1 MATSLEKIRNIGITA
16 HIDAGKTTTTERILH
31 YTGVSHKIGE
41 VHDGNTTTDYMDQE
55 RERGITITSA
65 AVTCEWK
72 DHRINIIDTPGH
84 IDFNIEVN
92 RSLRV
97 LDGAVFIIEG
107 VAGVQ
112 PQSETNWRL
121 ADRYNVPR
129 IIFINKLDRTGADFY
144 RAFATLKD
152 KLDIVA
158 LPLQL
163 PIGIEDKFVGVVD
176 LIEMKAIV
184 WEGGDLGAKFH
195 DEPIPA
201 DLEEQAKEYR
211 QLLLDTA
218 VGVDDKAMEEYF
230 ENGDVSIETLK
241 RCIKI
246 GTISGA
252 FRPVLCGTAFKNK
265 GVQPLLDAVLDYL
278 PSPIDVPGISVA
290 AEEGEEDGE
299 FSDRRRIKADPN
311 APFAGLAF
319 KIINDKYGALTF
331 VRVYAG
337 TLKSGDTVM
346 NTTKDSRER
355 IGRMFQM
362 HADKR
367 AEIKEVSAGDIA
379 AFVGL
384 KDTGTGD
391 TLASSEDPVVL
402 ERMAFPVPV
411 IDISVEPKTKEAVEK
426 MTLGLQKLAGED
438 PSLRLKTDQESG
450 QTILSGMGELHL
462 EIIIDRLR
470 REYGVDCNIGAP
482 QVAYRE
488 TITKPHTEIYTH
500 KKQSGGSGQYAE
512 VKVIFE
518 PAERNAGIS
527 FENKVVGGSVPKE
540 YIPAVEKGIRV
551 QADTGVLAGFPTVD
565 FKYSLVDGK
574 YHDVDSS
581 ALAFEIAAKA
591 CFREGMKKAGPI
603 ILEPIMDVE
612 VTTPQ
617 DHVGDCVGDLNRRR
631 GMIQSQDSSG
641 STILVRAH
649 VPLKE
654 MFGYISDLRSMTK
667 GRASFTMQFHHYD
680 PVPRNVADEIMK
692 KSAYRRRRRGAL
704 PPRPP
709 PRASPW
715 TPLPR
720 KKGEAI
726 LCIALFFLERSVFD
740 HSQAYR
746 TSKVGVCRCVMCS

>member
-1 MATSLEKIRNIGITA
+1 VSDTPHAPSPLARIRNIGITA
-16 HIDAGKTTTTERILH
+16 HIDAGKTTTTERILY
-31 YTGVSHKIGE
+31 YTGVSHRIGE
-41 VHDGNTTTDYMDQE
+41 VHDGNTTTDYMAQE

-144 RAFATLKD
+144 RAFDTLKE

-163 PIGIEDKFVGVVD
+163 PIGVEDGFLGVVD
-176 LIEMKAIV
+176 LVEMKAII
-184 WEGGDLGAKFH
+184 WEGGELGAKYH
-195 DEPIPA
+195 DEEIPA
-201 DLEEQAKEYR
+201 DLLAKAKEAR

-218 VGVDDKAMEEYF
+218 LSVDDAGMEEYF
-230 ENGDVSIETLK
+230 ENGDVAVETLK
-241 RCIKI
+241 RAIKT

-265 GVQPLLDAVLDYL
+265 GVQPLLDAVIDYL
-278 PSPIDVPGISVA
+278 PSPIDVPGISIA

-299 FSDRRRIKADPN
+299 HSNRRRIPANPD

-319 KIINDKYGALTF
+319 KIINDKYGTLTF

-337 TLKSGDTVM
+337 TLRTGDTVM
-346 NTTKDSRER
+346 NTTKDHKER
-355 IGRMFQM
+355 ISRMFQM

-367 AEIKEVSAGDIA
+367 AEIKEVHAGDIA

-391 TLASSEDPVVL
+391 TLASNDDPVIL

-411 IDISVEPKTKEAVEK
+411 IDISVEPKTKDSVEK
-426 MTLGLQKLAGED
+426 MSIGLQKLAGED

-488 TITKPHTEIYTH
+488 TISKPWTETYTH

-512 VKVIFE
+512 VKVLFE
-518 PAERNAGIS
+518 PAERNAGIT
-527 FENKVVGGSVPKE
+527 FANKTVGGSVPKE
-540 YIPAVEKGIRV
+540 YVPAVEKGIRV
-551 QADTGVLAGFPTVD
+551 QADTGVLAGFQTVD
-565 FKYSLVDGK
+565 FNYTLLDGK

-591 CFREGMKKAGPI
+591 CFREGMKKASPI

-612 VTTPQ
+612 VTTPS
-617 DHVGDCVGDLNRRR
+617 DHVGDVVGDLNRRR
-631 GMIQSQDSSG
+631 GQIQNQDSAG
-641 STILVRAH
+641 STVIVKAH

-680 PVPRNVADEIMK
+680 PVPRNVADELVK
-692 KSAYRRRRRGAL
+692 KAG
-704 PPRPP
+704 
-709 PRASPW
+709 
-715 TPLPR
+715 
-720 KKGEAI
+720 
-726 LCIALFFLERSVFD
+726 
-740 HSQAYR
+740 
-746 TSKVGVCRCVMCS
+746 

>member
-1 MATSLEKIRNIGITA
+1 ME
-16 HIDAGKTTTTERILH
+16 
-31 YTGVSHKIGE
+31 
-41 VHDGNTTTDYMDQE
+41 QE

-72 DHRINIIDTPGH
+72 HHRINIIDTPGH

-97 LDGAVFIIEG
+97 LDGAIFIIEG

-144 RAFATLKD
+144 RANATLKE

-163 PIGIEDKFVGVVD
+163 PIGIEDSFLGVVD
-176 LIEMKAIV
+176 LVEMKAII
-184 WEGGDLGAKFH
+184 WEGGELGAKYH

-201 DLEEQAKEYR
+201 DMLEQAKEYR
-211 QLLLDTA
+211 QTLLDTA
-218 VGVDDKAMEEYF
+218 LSVDDAAMEEYF
-230 ENGDVSIETLK
+230 DKGDVEVATLK
-241 RCIKI
+241 RCIKA

-265 GVQPLLDAVLDYL
+265 GVQPLLDAVIEYL
-278 PSPIDVPGISVA
+278 PSPIDVPGISIA
-290 AEEGEEDGE
+290 AGEGEEDGE
-299 FSDRRRIKADPN
+299 HSDRRRIKADPN

-319 KIINDKYGALTF
+319 KIINDKYGTLTF

-337 TLKSGDTVM
+337 TLKSGDSVM
-346 NTTKDSRER
+346 NTTKDHRER

-384 KDTGTGD
+384 KDTVTGD
-391 TLASSEDPVVL
+391 TLASADDPVVL

-411 IDISVEPKTKEAVEK
+411 IDISVEPRTKEAVEK
-426 MTLGLQKLAGED
+426 MSLGLQKLAGED
-438 PSLRLKTDQESG
+438 PSLRLRTDQESG

-470 REYGVDCNIGAP
+470 REYGVEANIGAP

-488 TITKPHTEIYTH
+488 TITRPHTEIYTH
-500 KKQSGGSGQYAE
+500 KKQTGGSGQYAE
-512 VKVIFE
+512 VKITFE
-518 PAERNAGIS
+518 PVERNGGVV
-527 FENKVVGGSVPKE
+527 FENDVVGGSVPRE

-565 FKYSLVDGK
+565 FKYTLVDGK

-591 CFREGMKKAGPI
+591 CFRDGMKKAGPI

-617 DHVGDCVGDLNRRR
+617 DHVGDVVGDLNRRR
-631 GMIQSQDSSG
+631 GQIQNQDSSG
-641 STILVRAH
+641 STIIVRAH

-680 PVPRNVADEIMK
+680 PVPRNIADEIMA
-692 KSAYRRRRRGAL
+692 KSA
-704 PPRPP
+704 
-709 PRASPW
+709 
-715 TPLPR
+715 
-720 KKGEAI
+720 
-726 LCIALFFLERSVFD
+726 
-740 HSQAYR
+740 
-746 TSKVGVCRCVMCS
+746 

>member
-1 MATSLEKIRNIGITA
+1 VTSTAPLGLIRNIGITA
-16 HIDAGKTTTTERILH
+16 HIDAGKTTTTERILY

-72 DHRINIIDTPGH
+72 GHRINIIDTPGH

-144 RAFATLKD
+144 RAFDTLKE

-163 PIGIEDKFVGVVD
+163 PIGIEENFVGVVD
-176 LIEMKAIV
+176 LVEMKAII
-184 WEGGDLGAKFH
+184 WEGGELGAAFH
-195 DEPIPA
+195 DAPIPDDLA
-201 DLEEQAKEYR
+201 DKAAEYR
-211 QLLLDTA
+211 EALLDTA
-218 VGVDDKAMEEYF
+218 LSVDTVAMEEYF
-230 ENGDVSIETLK
+230 EKGDVSVETLK
-241 RCIKI
+241 RCIKA
-246 GTISGA
+246 GAISGA

-278 PSPIDVPGISVA
+278 PSPIDVPGIKVA
-290 AEEGEEDGE
+290 AEEGEEDTPE
-299 FSDRRRIKADPN
+299 ALAKRRIIPANPD

-319 KIINDKYGALTF
+319 KIINDKYGTLTF
-331 VRVYAG
+331 VRVYSG
-337 TLKSGDTVM
+337 MLKSGDTVM
-346 NTTKDSRER
+346 NTTKGHRER

-391 TLASSEDPVVL
+391 TLAGAEDQVVL

-411 IDISVEPKTKEAVEK
+411 IDISVEPKTKEGVEK

-438 PSLRLKTDQESG
+438 PSLRLKTDQETG

-470 REYGVDCNIGAP
+470 REYGVDANIGAP

-488 TITKPHTEIYTH
+488 TISRAHTETYTH

-512 VKVIFE
+512 VKITFE
-518 PAERNAGIS
+518 PQERNQGVL
-527 FENKVVGGSVPKE
+527 FENKVVGGAIPKE
-540 YIPAVEKGIRV
+540 YIPAVEKGIRM
-551 QADTGVLAGFPTVD
+551 QADTGVLAGFQTVD
-565 FKYSLVDGK
+565 FKYILIDGK

-612 VTTPQ
+612 VTTPN
-617 DHVGDCVGDLNRRR
+617 DHVGDVVGDLNRRR
-631 GMIQSQDSSG
+631 GMIQNQESSG
-641 STILVRAH
+641 STVIVRAH

-654 MFGYISDLRSMTK
+654 MFGYISHLRSMTK

-680 PVPRNVADEIMK
+680 PVPRNVADEIMA
-692 KSAYRRRRRGAL
+692 KSA
-704 PPRPP
+704 
-709 PRASPW
+709 
-715 TPLPR
+715 
-720 KKGEAI
+720 
-726 LCIALFFLERSVFD
+726 
-740 HSQAYR
+740 
-746 TSKVGVCRCVMCS
+746 

>member
-1 MATSLEKIRNIGITA
+1 
-16 HIDAGKTTTTERILH
+16 
-31 YTGVSHKIGE
+31 
-41 VHDGNTTTDYMDQE
+41 
-55 RERGITITSA
+55 
-65 AVTCEWK
+65 
-72 DHRINIIDTPGH
+72 
-84 IDFNIEVN
+84 VN

-129 IIFINKLDRTGADFY
+129 LIFINKLDRTGADFY
-144 RAFATLKD
+144 RAFDTLKE

-163 PIGIEDKFVGVVD
+163 PIGVEDQFSGVVD
-176 LIEMKAIV
+176 LVEMKAII
-184 WEGGDLGAKFH
+184 WEGGELGAKYH
-195 DEPIPA
+195 DAPIPD
-201 DLEEQAKEYR
+201 DLLEKAREYR

-218 VGVDDKAMEEYF
+218 LSVDDAAMEEYF
-230 ENGDVSIETLK
+230 EAGDVAVATLK
-241 RCIKI
+241 RCIKA
-246 GTISGA
+246 GTINGA

-278 PSPIDVPGISVA
+278 PSPVDVPGIKIA
-290 AEEGEEDGE
+290 AEEGEDEHAE
-299 FSDRRRIKADPN
+299 RRRIKADPN

-319 KIINDKYGALTF
+319 KIINDKYGTLTF
-331 VRVYAG
+331 VRVYSG
-337 TLKSGDTVM
+337 TLRSGDSVL
-346 NTTKDSRER
+346 NTTRGHKER

-384 KDTGTGD
+384 KDTMTGD
-391 TLASSEDPVVL
+391 TLAAASDPVVL

-411 IDISVEPKTKEAVEK
+411 IDISVEPRTKESVEK
-426 MTLGLQKLAGED
+426 MTIGLQKLAGED
-438 PSLRLKTDQESG
+438 PSLKLRTDQESG

-462 EIIIDRLR
+462 EIIIDRLK
-470 REYGVDCNIGAP
+470 REYGVEANIGAP

-488 TITKPHTEIYTH
+488 TISRAVTETYTH
-500 KKQSGGSGQYAE
+500 KKQTGGSGQYAE
-512 VKVIFE
+512 VKIIFE
-518 PAERNAGIS
+518 PLERNGGVV
-527 FENKVVGGSVPKE
+527 FENKVVGGAVPKE

-565 FKYSLVDGK
+565 FKYTLIDGK

-617 DHVGDCVGDLNRRR
+617 DHVGDVVGDLNRRR
-631 GMIQSQDSSG
+631 GMIQNQESSG
-641 STILVRAH
+641 STVIVRAH

-680 PVPRNVADEIMK
+680 PVPRNIADEIMT
-692 KSAYRRRRRGAL
+692 KSA
-704 PPRPP
+704 
-709 PRASPW
+709 
-715 TPLPR
+715 
-720 KKGEAI
+720 
-726 LCIALFFLERSVFD
+726 
-740 HSQAYR
+740 
-746 TSKVGVCRCVMCS
+746 

>member
-1 MATSLEKIRNIGITA
+1 MSDAAANPLALIRNIGITA
-16 HIDAGKTTTTERILH
+16 HIDAGKTTTTERILY
-31 YTGVSHKIGE
+31 YTGVSHRIGE
-41 VHDGNTTTDYMDQE
+41 VHDGNTTTDYMAQE

-97 LDGAVFIIEG
+97 LDGAIFIIEG

-144 RAFATLKD
+144 RAFDTLKE

-163 PIGIEDKFVGVVD
+163 PIGIEENFLGVVD
-176 LIEMKAIV
+176 LVEMKAII
-184 WEGGDLGAKFH
+184 WEGGELGAKFH
-195 DEPIPA
+195 DEEIPA
-201 DLEEQAKEYR
+201 DLMEKAKEAR

-218 VGVDDKAMEEYF
+218 LSVDDAAMEEYF
-230 ENGDVSIETLK
+230 EKGDVDVATLK
-241 RCIKI
+241 RCIKA
-246 GTISGA
+246 GAISGA

-278 PSPIDVPGISVA
+278 PSPIDVPGIKVA
-290 AEEGEEDGE
+290 AEEGQEESVGD
-299 FSDRRRIKADPN
+299 DRRVIPANPD

-319 KIINDKYGALTF
+319 KIINDKYGTLTF

-337 TLKSGDTVM
+337 TLRSGDTVQ
-346 NTTKDSRER
+346 NTTKDHKER
-355 IGRMFQM
+355 VGRMFQM

-367 AEIKEVSAGDIA
+367 AEIKEVHAGDIA

-391 TLASSEDPVVL
+391 TLAAAEDPVVL
-402 ERMAFPVPV
+402 ERMSFPIPV
-411 IDISVEPKTKEAVEK
+411 IDISVEPKTKEGVEK

-438 PSLRLKTDQESG
+438 PSLRLRTDQESG

-462 EIIIDRLR
+462 EIIIDRLQ
-470 REYGVDCNIGAP
+470 REYGVDANIGAP

-488 TITKPHTEIYTH
+488 TISRPHTEIYTH
-500 KKQSGGSGQYAE
+500 KKQTGGSGQYAE
-512 VKVIFE
+512 VKILFE
-518 PAERNAGIS
+518 PMERNAGVV
-527 FENKVVGGSVPKE
+527 FENKVVGGAIPKE
-540 YIPAVEKGIRV
+540 YIPAVEKGIKN
-551 QADTGVLAGFPTVD
+551 QCETGVLAGFPTVD

-591 CFREGMKKAGPI
+591 CFRDGMKKAAPI

-617 DHVGDCVGDLNRRR
+617 DHVGDVVGDLNRRR
-631 GMIQSQDSSG
+631 GTIQSQDSAG
-641 STILVRAH
+641 STVMVRAH

-654 MFGYISDLRSMTK
+654 MFGYISQLRGMTK

-680 PVPRNVADEIMK
+680 PVPRNIADEIMA
-692 KSAYRRRRRGAL
+692 KSA
-704 PPRPP
+704 
-709 PRASPW
+709 
-715 TPLPR
+715 
-720 KKGEAI
+720 
-726 LCIALFFLERSVFD
+726 
-740 HSQAYR
+740 
-746 TSKVGVCRCVMCS
+746 

>member
-1 MATSLEKIRNIGITA
+1 MAFPAFVWSSIVSETDANPLALIRNIGITA
-16 HIDAGKTTTTERILH
+16 HIDAGKTTTTERILY
-31 YTGVSHKIGE
+31 YTGVSHRIGE
-41 VHDGNTTTDYMDQE
+41 VHDGNTTTDYMAQE

-72 DHRINIIDTPGH
+72 GHRINIIDTPGH

-144 RAFATLKD
+144 RAFDTLKE

-163 PIGIEDKFVGVVD
+163 PIGIEDTFIGVVD
-176 LIEMKAIV
+176 LVEMKAIV
-184 WEGGDLGAKFH
+184 WEGGELGAKFH
-195 DEPIPA
+195 DEEIPA
-201 DLEEQAKEYR
+201 DMMEKAQEYR
-211 QLLLDTA
+211 TLLLDTA
-218 VGVDDKAMEEYF
+218 LSVDTEAMEEYF
-230 ENGDVSIETLK
+230 DKGDVSVETLK
-241 RCIKI
+241 RCIKA
-246 GTISGA
+246 GAISGV

-278 PSPIDVPGISVA
+278 PSPIDVPGIKV
-290 AEEGEEDGE
+290 AEEEDEPEGTI
-299 FSDRRRIKADPN
+299 RRIIPADIK

-319 KIINDKYGALTF
+319 KIINDKYGTLTF

-337 TLKSGDTVM
+337 SLKSGDTVM
-346 NTTKDSRER
+346 NTTKDHRER

-367 AEIKEVSAGDIA
+367 AEIKEVHAGDIA

-384 KDTGTGD
+384 KDTVTGD
-391 TLASSEDPVVL
+391 TLAAAEDPVVL
-402 ERMAFPVPV
+402 ERMSFPIPV
-411 IDISVEPKTKEAVEK
+411 IDISVEPKTKDGVEK

-438 PSLRLKTDQESG
+438 PSLRLRTDQESG
-450 QTILSGMGELHL
+450 QTILSGMGVLHL
-462 EIIIDRLR
+462 EIIIDRLQ
-470 REYGVDCNIGAP
+470 REYGVDANIGAP

-488 TITKPHTEIYTH
+488 TISRSHTEIYTH
-500 KKQSGGSGQYAE
+500 KKQTGGSGQYAE
-512 VKVIFE
+512 VKILFE
-518 PAERNAGIS
+518 PMERNSGVV
-527 FENKVVGGSVPKE
+527 FENKVVGGSIPKE
-540 YIPAVEKGIRV
+540 YIPAVEKGIRN
-551 QADTGVLAGFPTVD
+551 QCETGVLAGFPTVD

-591 CFREGMKKAGPI
+591 CFRDGMKKAAPI

-617 DHVGDCVGDLNRRR
+617 DHVGDVVGDLNRRR
-631 GMIQSQDSSG
+631 GTIQSQDSAG
-641 STILVRAH
+641 STVMVRAH

-654 MFGYISDLRSMTK
+654 MFGYISQLRGMTK

-680 PVPRNVADEIMK
+680 PVPRNIADEIMA
-692 KSAYRRRRRGAL
+692 KSA
-704 PPRPP
+704 
-709 PRASPW
+709 
-715 TPLPR
+715 
-720 KKGEAI
+720 
-726 LCIALFFLERSVFD
+726 
-740 HSQAYR
+740 
-746 TSKVGVCRCVMCS
+746 

>member
-1 MATSLEKIRNIGITA
+1 MSSSLGRIRNIGITA
-16 HIDAGKTTTTERILH
+16 HIDAGKTTTTERILY

-144 RAFATLKD
+144 RAAATLKE
-152 KLDIVA
+152 KLDIVFV
-158 LPLQL
+158 PLQL
-163 PIGIEDKFVGVVD
+163 PIGIEDTFVGVVD
-176 LIEMKAIV
+176 LVEMKAIV
-184 WEGGDLGAKFH
+184 WEGGELGAKFH
-195 DEPIPA
+195 YEDIPA
-201 DLEEQAKEYR
+201 DLAEKAAEYR
-211 QLLLDTA
+211 EHLLDTVLSQDNA
-218 VGVDDKAMEEYF
+218 AMEQYF
-230 ENGDVSIETLK
+230 ETGDVDIATLK
-241 RCIKI
+241 KCIKL
-246 GTISGA
+246 GTISGD

-278 PSPIDVPGISVA
+278 PSPIDVPGIKVA
-290 AEEGEEDGE
+290 APEGVEESIHD
-299 FSDRRRIKADPN
+299 DRRVIPANPE

-319 KIINDKYGALTF
+319 KIINDKYGTLTF
-331 VRVYAG
+331 VRVYSG
-337 TLKSGDTVM
+337 TLKSSDTVM
-346 NTTKDSRER
+346 NTTKGHRER

-367 AEIKEVSAGDIA
+367 AEIKEVHAGDIA

-391 TLASSEDPVVL
+391 TLAAAEDPVVL
-402 ERMAFPVPV
+402 ERMSFPVPV
-411 IDISVEPKTKEAVEK
+411 IDISVEPKTKDGVEK

-438 PSLRLKTDQESG
+438 PSLRLKTDQETG

-470 REYGVDCNIGAP
+470 REYGVDANIGAP

-488 TITKPHTEIYTH
+488 TISKAHTETYTH

-512 VKVIFE
+512 VKIIFE
-518 PAERNAGIS
+518 PLERNTGVQ
-527 FENKVVGGSVPKE
+527 FENKVVGGSVPRE
-540 YIPAVEKGIRV
+540 YIPAVEKGIKV
-551 QADTGVLAGFPTVD
+551 QAETGVLAGFPTVD
-565 FKYSLVDGK
+565 FKYTLVDGK

-591 CFREGMKKAGPI
+591 CFREGMKKASPQ

-612 VTTPQ
+612 VTTPN
-617 DHVGDCVGDLNRRR
+617 DHVGDVVGDLNRRR
-631 GMIQSQDSSG
+631 GMIQNQESAG
-641 STILVRAH
+641 STVMVRAH
-649 VPLKE
+649 IPLKE

-680 PVPRNVADEIMK
+680 PVPRNVADEIVA
-692 KSAYRRRRRGAL
+692 KSR
-704 PPRPP
+704 
-709 PRASPW
+709 
-715 TPLPR
+715 
-720 KKGEAI
+720 
-726 LCIALFFLERSVFD
+726 
-740 HSQAYR
+740 
-746 TSKVGVCRCVMCS
+746 

>member
-1 MATSLEKIRNIGITA
+1 VSATPLDKIRNIGITA
-16 HIDAGKTTTTERILH
+16 HIDAGKTTTTERILY

-41 VHDGNTTTDYMDQE
+41 VHDGNTTTDYMEQE

-65 AVTCEWK
+65 AVTCAWK
-72 DHRINIIDTPGH
+72 DTRINIIDTPGH

-97 LDGAVFIIEG
+97 LDGAIFIIEG

-144 RAFATLKD
+144 RAFDTLLE

-163 PIGIEDKFVGVVD
+163 PIGVEDGFLGVVD
-176 LIEMKAIV
+176 LVEMKAII
-184 WEGGDLGAKFH
+184 WEGGELGAKYH
-195 DEPIPA
+195 YEDIPA
-201 DLEEQAKEYR
+201 DMADKVAEHR
-211 QLLLDTA
+211 QTLLDTA
-218 VGVDDKAMEEYF
+218 LSVDEKAMEEYF
-230 ENGDVSIETLK
+230 DKGDVSVETLK
-241 RCIKI
+241 RCIKR
-246 GTISGA
+246 GTIDGT

-265 GVQPLLDAVLDYL
+265 GVQPLLDAVIDYL
-278 PSPIDVPGISVA
+278 PSPIDVPGIAVA
-290 AEEGEEDGE
+290 VEEGDDE
-299 FSDRRRIKADPN
+299 SDIANRRRIPANPK

-319 KIINDKYGALTF
+319 KIINDKYGTLTF

-337 TLKSGDTVM
+337 TLKSGDMVM
-346 NTTKDSRER
+346 NTTKGHRER

-367 AEIKEVSAGDIA
+367 AEIKEVEAGDIA

-391 TLASSEDPVVL
+391 TLASSDDPVVL

-411 IDISVEPKTKEAVEK
+411 IDISVEPRTKEAVEK

-438 PSLRLKTDQESG
+438 PSLRLRTDQETG

-488 TITKPHTEIYTH
+488 TISKPHTETYTH

-512 VKVIFE
+512 VKIVFE
-518 PAERNAGIS
+518 PLERNVGVV

-540 YIPAVEKGIRV
+540 YIPAVEKGIKV

-565 FKYSLVDGK
+565 FKYTLVDGK

-591 CFREGMKKAGPI
+591 CFREGMKLAGPI

-617 DHVGDCVGDLNRRR
+617 DHVGDVVGDLNRRR
-631 GMIQSQDSSG
+631 GQIQNQESSG
-641 STILVRAH
+641 STVIVRAH

-654 MFGYISDLRSMTK
+654 MFGYISHLRSMTK

-692 KSAYRRRRRGAL
+692 KSA
-704 PPRPP
+704 
-709 PRASPW
+709 
-715 TPLPR
+715 
-720 KKGEAI
+720 
-726 LCIALFFLERSVFD
+726 
-740 HSQAYR
+740 
-746 TSKVGVCRCVMCS
+746 

>member
-1 MATSLEKIRNIGITA
+1 VSATPLEKIRNIGITA
-16 HIDAGKTTTTERILH
+16 HIDAGKTTTTERILY
-31 YTGVSHKIGE
+31 YTGMSHKIGE
-41 VHDGNTTTDYMDQE
+41 VHEGTTTTDYMEQE

-65 AVTCEWK
+65 TVTCEWNGY
-72 DHRINIIDTPGH
+72 RINIIDTPGH

-129 IIFINKLDRTGADFY
+129 VIFINKLDRTGADFY
-144 RAFATLKD
+144 RAVGTLKER
-152 KLDIVA
+152 LDIVA

-176 LIEMKAIV
+176 LVEMKGLV
-184 WEGGDLGAKFH
+184 WEGGELGAKYH
-195 DEPIPA
+195 DVPIPPELA
-201 DLEEQAKEYR
+201 EQAREYR

-218 VGVDDKAMEEYF
+218 LSVDDAAMEEYF
-230 ENGDVSIETLK
+230 EHGDVATATLK
-241 RCIKI
+241 RCIKA
-246 GTISGA
+246 GTIAGT

-265 GVQPLLDAVLDYL
+265 GVQPLLDAVVDYL
-278 PSPIDVPGISVA
+278 PSPLDVPGIKVA
-290 AEEGEEDGE
+290 AAEGEDE
-299 FSDRRRIKADPN
+299 FAERRRIKADPN

-319 KIINDKYGALTF
+319 KIINDKYGTLTF
-331 VRVYAG
+331 VRIYAG
-337 TLKSGDTVM
+337 TLRTGDMVL
-346 NTTKDSRER
+346 NTTREHRER

-367 AEIKEVSAGDIA
+367 AEIKEVFAGDIA

-384 KDTGTGD
+384 KDTATGD
-391 TLASSEDPVVL
+391 TLASPRDPVVL

-411 IDISVEPKTKEAVEK
+411 IDISVEPRTKEAIEK

-438 PSLRLKTDQESG
+438 PSLHLRTDPDSG

-470 REYGVDCNIGAP
+470 REYGVEANIGEP

-488 TITKPHTEIYTH
+488 TISRAHTETYTH
-500 KKQSGGSGQYAE
+500 RKQTGGAGQYAE
-512 VKVIFE
+512 VKLAFE
-518 PAERNAGIS
+518 PVERNGGIV
-527 FENKVVGGSVPKE
+527 FENKVIGGAIPRE
-540 YIPAVEKGIRV
+540 YIPAVEKGIRA
-551 QADTGVLAGFPTVD
+551 QATTGVLAGFPTVD
-565 FKYSLVDGK
+565 FKFSLLDGK

-591 CFREGMKKAGPI
+591 AFRDGMKKAAPI

-617 DHVGDCVGDLNRRR
+617 DHVGDVVGDLNRRR
-631 GMIQSQDSSG
+631 GTVQTQDSSG
-641 STILVRAH
+641 STIIVRAH

-680 PVPRNVADEIMK
+680 PVPRAIADEIMA
-692 KSAYRRRRRGAL
+692 KSA
-704 PPRPP
+704 
-709 PRASPW
+709 
-715 TPLPR
+715 
-720 KKGEAI
+720 
-726 LCIALFFLERSVFD
+726 
-740 HSQAYR
+740 
-746 TSKVGVCRCVMCS
+746 

>member
-1 MATSLEKIRNIGITA
+1 MGLAAPVVVWRPLVSETPLEKIRNIGITA
-16 HIDAGKTTTTERILH
+16 HIDAGKTTTTERILY

-41 VHDGNTTTDYMDQE
+41 VHDGNTTTDYMEQE

-72 DHRINIIDTPGH
+72 SHRINIIDTPGH

-129 IIFINKLDRTGADFY
+129 VIFINKLDRTGADFY
-144 RAFATLKD
+144 RAFDTLKE

-163 PIGIEDKFVGVVD
+163 PIGTEDQFVGVVD
-176 LIEMKAIV
+176 LVEMKAII
-184 WEGGDLGAKFH
+184 WEGGELGAKYH
-195 DEPIPA
+195 DAPIPA
-201 DLEEQAKEYR
+201 DLVEKAKEHR
-211 QLLLDTA
+211 QTLLDTA
-218 VGVDDKAMEEYF
+218 LSVDDAAMEEYF
-230 ENGDVSIETLK
+230 ESGDVATETLK
-241 RCIKI
+241 RCIKA

-278 PSPIDVPGISVA
+278 PSPVDVPGIKIA
-290 AEEGEEDGE
+290 AEEGEDEHAE
-299 FSDRRRIKADPN
+299 RRRIKADAG

-319 KIINDKYGALTF
+319 KIINDKYGTLTF

-337 TLKSGDTVM
+337 TLRSGDTVL
-346 NTTKDSRER
+346 NTTRDHKER

-384 KDTGTGD
+384 KDTMTGD
-391 TLASSEDPVVL
+391 TLAAASDPVVL

-411 IDISVEPKTKEAVEK
+411 IDISVEPRTKESVEK
-426 MTLGLQKLAGED
+426 MTIGLQKLAGED
-438 PSLRLKTDQESG
+438 PSLRLRTDQETG

-462 EIIIDRLR
+462 EIIIDRLK
-470 REYGVDCNIGAP
+470 REYGVEANIGAP

-488 TITKPHTEIYTH
+488 TITRPHTEIYTH

-518 PAERNAGIS
+518 PLERNGGIV
-527 FENKVVGGSVPKE
+527 FENKVVGGAVPRE

-551 QADTGVLAGFPTVD
+551 QAETGVLAGFPTVD
-565 FKYSLVDGK
+565 FKYTLVDGK

-591 CFREGMKKAGPI
+591 CFREGMKKASPI

-612 VTTPQ
+612 ITTPQ
-617 DHVGDCVGDLNRRR
+617 DHVGDVVGDINRRR
-631 GMIQSQDSSG
+631 GMIQNQESSG
-641 STILVRAH
+641 STIIVRAH

-680 PVPRNVADEIMK
+680 PVPRNIADEIMA
-692 KSAYRRRRRGAL
+692 KSA
-704 PPRPP
+704 
-709 PRASPW
+709 
-715 TPLPR
+715 
-720 KKGEAI
+720 
-726 LCIALFFLERSVFD
+726 
-740 HSQAYR
+740 
-746 TSKVGVCRCVMCS
+746 

>member
-1 MATSLEKIRNIGITA
+1 VSGTPLERIRNIGITA
-16 HIDAGKTTTTERILH
+16 HIDAGKTTTTERILY
-31 YTGVSHKIGE
+31 YTGMSHKIGE
-41 VHDGNTTTDYMDQE
+41 VHDGNTTTDYMEQE

-72 DHRINIIDTPGH
+72 GHRINIIDTPGH

-129 IIFINKLDRTGADFY
+129 IIFINKLDRIGADFF
-144 RAFATLKD
+144 RAFDTLKE

-158 LPLQL
+158 VPLQL
-163 PIGIEDKFVGVVD
+163 PIGIEDSFAGVVD
-176 LIEMKAIV
+176 LVEMRAIV
-184 WEGGDLGAKFH
+184 WEGVELGAKFRV
-195 DEPIPA
+195 EAIPEKL
-201 DLEEQAKEYR
+201 LEGAREAR
-211 QLLLDTA
+211 QHLLDTA
-218 VGVDDKAMEEYF
+218 LSVDNAAMEEYF
-230 ENGDVSIETLK
+230 EHGEVSVATLK
-241 RCIKI
+241 RCIKA
-246 GTISGA
+246 GTLSGA

-265 GVQPLLDAVLDYL
+265 GVQPLLDAVIDYL
-278 PSPIDVPGISVA
+278 PSPLDVPGVSVVGDEDETP
-290 AEEGEEDGE
+290 AEHAE
-299 FSDRRRIKADPN
+299 RRRIKADPS

-319 KIINDKYGALTF
+319 KIINDKYGTLTF

-337 TLKSGDTVM
+337 TLKSGDTLL
-346 NTTKDSRER
+346 NTTKDHKER
-355 IGRMFQM
+355 VGRMFQM

-367 AEIKEVSAGDIA
+367 AEIKEVMAGDIV

-391 TLASSEDPVVL
+391 TLASPADPVVL

-411 IDISVEPKTKEAVEK
+411 IDISVEPKTKDSVEK
-426 MTLGLQKLAGED
+426 MTIGLQKLAGED
-438 PSLRLKTDQESG
+438 PSLRLRTDQESG

-470 REYGVDCNIGAP
+470 REYGVEANIGAP

-488 TITKPHTEIYTH
+488 TISKTHTETYTH
-500 KKQSGGSGQYAE
+500 KKQTGGSGQYAE
-512 VKVIFE
+512 VKITFT
-518 PAERNAGIS
+518 PQERNGGIL
-527 FENKVVGGSVPKE
+527 FENKVVGGTVPRE
-540 YIPAVEKGIRV
+540 YIPAVEKAIRS
-551 QADTGVLAGFPTVD
+551 QADTGVLAGFPTID
-565 FKYSLVDGK
+565 FKYALVDGK

-581 ALAFEIAAKA
+581 AMAFEIAAKA
-591 CFREGMKKAGPI
+591 CFREGMKKAGPL

-617 DHVGDCVGDLNRRR
+617 DHVGDVVGDINRRR
-631 GMIQSQDSSG
+631 GTIQNQESAG
-641 STILVRAH
+641 STVIVRAH

-667 GRASFTMQFHHYD
+667 GRASFTMQFNHYE
-680 PVPRNVADEIMK
+680 PVPRNIADEIMA
-692 KSAYRRRRRGAL
+692 KSA
-704 PPRPP
+704 
-709 PRASPW
+709 
-715 TPLPR
+715 
-720 KKGEAI
+720 
-726 LCIALFFLERSVFD
+726 
-740 HSQAYR
+740 
-746 TSKVGVCRCVMCS
+746 

>member
-1 MATSLEKIRNIGITA
+1 MSGTPLEKIRNIGITA

-41 VHDGNTTTDYMDQE
+41 VHDGNTTTDYMEQE

-72 DHRINIIDTPGH
+72 GNRINIIDTPGH

-121 ADRYNVPR
+121 ADRYKVPR
-129 IIFINKLDRTGADFY
+129 IIFINKLDRTGADFF
-144 RAFATLKD
+144 RAFDTLKE

-163 PIGIEDKFVGVVD
+163 PIGTEDQFVGVVD
-176 LIEMKAIV
+176 LVEMKAII

-195 DEPIPA
+195 DEPIPPQ
-201 DLEEQAKEYR
+201 LEEQAREYR
-211 QLLLDTA
+211 QNLLDTA
-218 VGVDDKAMEEYF
+218 LSVDTTAMEEYF
-230 ENGDVSIETLK
+230 ETGDVSVETLK
-241 RCIKI
+241 RCIKQ
-246 GTISGA
+246 GTVAGD

-265 GVQPLLDAVLDYL
+265 GVQPLLDAVIDYL
-278 PSPIDVPGISVA
+278 PSPVDVPGIAVA
-290 AEEGEEDGE
+290 GEEGEDESLDHN
-299 FSDRRRIKADPN
+299 RRRIKADPN

-319 KIINDKYGALTF
+319 KIINDKYGTLTF

-337 TLKSGDTVM
+337 TLRSGDTVL
-346 NTTKDSRER
+346 NTTKEGKER
-355 IGRMFQM
+355 VGRMFQM

-391 TLASSEDPVVL
+391 TLASAEDPVVL

-411 IDISVEPKTKEAVEK
+411 IDISVEPKTKDGVEK
-426 MTLGLQKLAGED
+426 MTIGLQKLAGED

-470 REYGVDCNIGAP
+470 REYGVDANIGAP

-488 TITKPHTEIYTH
+488 TISRSHTETYTH

-512 VKVIFE
+512 VKIVFE
-518 PAERNAGIS
+518 PQERNAGVA

-565 FKYSLVDGK
+565 FKYTLVDGK

-591 CFREGMKKAGPI
+591 CFREGMKKAGPV

-617 DHVGDCVGDLNRRR
+617 DHVGDVVGDLNRRR
-631 GMIQSQDSSG
+631 GMIQNQESSG
-641 STILVRAH
+641 STVMVRAH

-680 PVPRNVADEIMK
+680 PVPRNIADEIMA
-692 KSAYRRRRRGAL
+692 KSA
-704 PPRPP
+704 
-709 PRASPW
+709 
-715 TPLPR
+715 
-720 KKGEAI
+720 
-726 LCIALFFLERSVFD
+726 
-740 HSQAYR
+740 
-746 TSKVGVCRCVMCS
+746 

>member
-1 MATSLEKIRNIGITA
+1 MPGFEWSSTVSETDANPLALIRNIGITA
-16 HIDAGKTTTTERILH
+16 HIDAGKTTTTERILY
-31 YTGVSHKIGE
+31 YTGVSHRIGE
-41 VHDGNTTTDYMDQE
+41 VHDGNTTTDYMAQE

-72 DHRINIIDTPGH
+72 GHRINIIDTPGH

-144 RAFATLKD
+144 RAFDTLKE
-152 KLDIVA
+152 KLDIIA

-163 PIGIEDKFVGVVD
+163 PIGIEDTFIGVVD
-176 LIEMKAIV
+176 LVEMKAIV
-184 WEGGDLGAKFH
+184 WEGGELGAKFH
-195 DEPIPA
+195 DETIPA
-201 DLEEQAKEYR
+201 DLMEKAQEYR
-211 QLLLDTA
+211 TLLLDTA
-218 VGVDDKAMEEYF
+218 LSVDTEAMEEYF
-230 ENGDVSIETLK
+230 DKGDVSVETLK
-241 RCIKI
+241 RCIKA
-246 GTISGA
+246 GAISGA

-278 PSPIDVPGISVA
+278 PSPIDVPGIKV
-290 AEEGEEDGE
+290 AEEEDEPEGTV
-299 FSDRRRIKADPN
+299 RRIIPADIK

-319 KIINDKYGALTF
+319 KIINDKYGTLTF

-337 TLKSGDTVM
+337 SLKSGDTVM
-346 NTTKDSRER
+346 NTTKDHRER

-367 AEIKEVSAGDIA
+367 AEIKEVHAGDIA

-384 KDTGTGD
+384 KDTVTGD
-391 TLASSEDPVVL
+391 TLAAAEDPVVL
-402 ERMAFPVPV
+402 ERMSFPIPV
-411 IDISVEPKTKEAVEK
+411 IDISVEPKTKDGVEK

-438 PSLRLKTDQESG
+438 PSLRLRTDQESG

-462 EIIIDRLR
+462 EIIIDRLQ
-470 REYGVDCNIGAP
+470 REYGVDANIGAP

-488 TITKPHTEIYTH
+488 TISRSHTEIYTH
-500 KKQSGGSGQYAE
+500 KKQTGGSGQYAE
-512 VKVIFE
+512 VKILFE
-518 PAERNAGIS
+518 PMERNSGVV
-527 FENKVVGGSVPKE
+527 FENKVVGGSIPKE
-540 YIPAVEKGIRV
+540 YIPAVEKGIRN
-551 QADTGVLAGFPTVD
+551 QCETGVLAGFPTVD
-565 FKYSLVDGK
+565 FKYSLIDGK

-591 CFREGMKKAGPI
+591 CFRDGMKKASPI

-617 DHVGDCVGDLNRRR
+617 DHVGDVVGDLNRRR
-631 GMIQSQDSSG
+631 GTIQSQDSAG
-641 STILVRAH
+641 STVMVRAH

-654 MFGYISDLRSMTK
+654 MFGYISQLRGMTK

-680 PVPRNVADEIMK
+680 PVPRNIADEIMA
-692 KSAYRRRRRGAL
+692 KSA
-704 PPRPP
+704 
-709 PRASPW
+709 
-715 TPLPR
+715 
-720 KKGEAI
+720 
-726 LCIALFFLERSVFD
+726 
-740 HSQAYR
+740 
-746 TSKVGVCRCVMCS
+746 

>member
-1 MATSLEKIRNIGITA
+1 MTSTSPLGLIRNIGITA
-16 HIDAGKTTTTERILH
+16 HIDAGKTTTTERILY

-97 LDGAVFIIEG
+97 LDGAIFIIEG

-144 RAFATLKD
+144 RAFDTLKE
-152 KLDIVA
+152 KLDIIA

-163 PIGIEDKFVGVVD
+163 PIGIEENFIGVVD
-176 LIEMKAIV
+176 LVEMKAII
-184 WEGGDLGAKFH
+184 WEGGELGAKFH
-195 DEPIPA
+195 DEEIPA
-201 DLEEQAKEYR
+201 DLADKAAEYR
-211 QLLLDTA
+211 ELLLDTA
-218 VGVDDKAMEEYF
+218 LSVDTTAMEEYF
-230 ENGDVSIETLK
+230 EKGEVSVETLK
-241 RCIKI
+241 RCIKQ
-246 GTISGA
+246 GALSGA

-278 PSPIDVPGISVA
+278 PSPIDVEGIRVA
-290 AEEGEEDGE
+290 GEEDE
-299 FSDRRRIKADPN
+299 EDTPENVAKRRIIPVDPA

-319 KIINDKYGALTF
+319 KIINDKYGTLTF
-331 VRVYAG
+331 VRVYSG
-337 TLKSGDTVM
+337 TLKSSDSVM
-346 NTTKDSRER
+346 NTTKGHRER

-367 AEIKEVSAGDIA
+367 VEIKEVQAGDIA

-391 TLASSEDPVVL
+391 TLAAQEDPVVL

-411 IDISVEPKTKEAVEK
+411 IDISVEPKTKEGVEK
-426 MTLGLQKLAGED
+426 MTIGLQKLAGED
-438 PSLRLKTDQESG
+438 PSLRLKTDQETG

-470 REYGVDCNIGAP
+470 REYGVDANIGAP

-488 TITKPHTEIYTH
+488 TISKTHTETYTH
-500 KKQSGGSGQYAE
+500 KKQSGGSGQFAE
-512 VKVIFE
+512 VKIIFE
-518 PAERNAGIS
+518 PQERNQGIL
-527 FENKVVGGSVPKE
+527 FENKVVGGTVPRE
-540 YIPAVEKGIRV
+540 YIPAVEKGIKV
-551 QADTGVLAGFPTVD
+551 QADTGVLAGFQTVD
-565 FKYSLVDGK
+565 FKYTLVDGK

-612 VTTPQ
+612 VTTPN
-617 DHVGDCVGDLNRRR
+617 DHVGDVVGDLNRRR
-631 GMIQSQDSSG
+631 GMIQNQESSG
-641 STILVRAH
+641 STVIVRAH

-654 MFGYISDLRSMTK
+654 MFGYISHLRSMTK

-680 PVPRNVADEIMK
+680 PVPRNVADEIMA
-692 KSAYRRRRRGAL
+692 KSA
-704 PPRPP
+704 
-709 PRASPW
+709 
-715 TPLPR
+715 
-720 KKGEAI
+720 
-726 LCIALFFLERSVFD
+726 
-740 HSQAYR
+740 
-746 TSKVGVCRCVMCS
+746 

>member
-1 MATSLEKIRNIGITA
+1 VARTPLDRIRNIGITA
-16 HIDAGKTTTTERILH
+16 HIDAGKTTTTERILY
-31 YTGVSHKIGE
+31 YTGKSHRIGE
-41 VHDGNTTTDYMDQE
+41 VHEGNTTTDYMEQE

-65 AVTCEWK
+65 AVTAEWK
-72 DHRINIIDTPGH
+72 DHRINVIDTPGH

-144 RAFATLKD
+144 RAAATLTE
-152 KLDIVA
+152 KLGINWLA
-158 LPLQL
+158 LQL
-163 PIGIEDKFVGVVD
+163 PIGIEDTLKGIVD
-176 LIEMKAIV
+176 LVEMKAYI
-184 WEGGDLGAKFH
+184 WEGDELGAKYH
-195 DEPIPA
+195 ETPIPD
-201 DLEEQAKEYR
+201 DLKDKAAEYR
-211 QLLLDTA
+211 QILLDTA
-218 VGVDDKAMEEYF
+218 LSVDDAAMEEYF
-230 ENGDVSIETLK
+230 DKGDVDVATLK
-241 RCIKI
+241 RCIKR
-246 GTISGA
+246 GTIDGT
-252 FRPVLCGTAFKNK
+252 FRPVFCGSAFKNK
-265 GVQPLLDAVLDYL
+265 GVQPLLDGVIDYL
-278 PSPIDVPGISVA
+278 PSPVDIPGIKVA
-290 AEEGEEDGE
+290 AEEGEDETAE
-299 FSDRRRIKADPN
+299 RRIIPANVD

-319 KIINDKYGALTF
+319 KIVNDKYGNLTF
-331 VRVYAG
+331 VRVYSG
-337 TLKSGDTVM
+337 VLKTGDTVL
-346 NTTKDSRER
+346 NTTKEGKER
-355 IGRMFQM
+355 VGRMFQM

-367 AEIKEVSAGDIA
+367 EEIKEVTAGDIA

-391 TLASSEDPVVL
+391 TLASAEDPVVL

-411 IDISVEPKTKEAVEK
+411 IDISVEPKTKEGVEK

-438 PSLRLKTDQESG
+438 PSLRLKTDQETG

-462 EIIIDRLR
+462 EIIIDRLK
-470 REYGVDCNIGAP
+470 REYGVDANIGAP

-488 TITKPHTEIYTH
+488 TITKTHTETYTH

-512 VKVIFE
+512 VKIVFE
-518 PAERNAGIS
+518 PKERNTGIE
-527 FENKVVGGSVPKE
+527 FVNATAGGSVPKE
-540 YIPAVEKGIRV
+540 YIPAVEKGIKV

-591 CFREGMKKAGPI
+591 CFREGMKKAGPV

-612 VTTPQ
+612 VTTPS
-617 DHVGDCVGDLNRRR
+617 DHVGDVVGDLNRRR
-631 GMIQSQDSSG
+631 GVIQSQDMA
-641 STILVRAH
+641 STSVIIRAH

-654 MFGYISDLRSMTK
+654 MFGYISNLRGMTK
-667 GRASFTMQFHHYD
+667 GRASFSMQFHHYD

-692 KSAYRRRRRGAL
+692 ASA
-704 PPRPP
+704 
-709 PRASPW
+709 
-715 TPLPR
+715 
-720 KKGEAI
+720 
-726 LCIALFFLERSVFD
+726 
-740 HSQAYR
+740 
-746 TSKVGVCRCVMCS
+746 

>member
-1 MATSLEKIRNIGITA
+1 MSTDALARIRNIGITA
-16 HIDAGKTTTTERILH
+16 HIDAGKTTTTERILY

-41 VHDGNTTTDYMDQE
+41 VHDGNTTTDYMAQE

-129 IIFINKLDRTGADFY
+129 INFINKLDRTGADFY
-144 RAFATLKD
+144 RAFDTLKE
-152 KLDIVA
+152 KLDIIA

-163 PIGIEDKFVGVVD
+163 PIGAEDQFLGVVD
-176 LIEMKAIV
+176 LVEMKAII
-184 WEGGDLGAKFH
+184 WEGGELGAKFH
-195 DEPIPA
+195 DEEIPA
-201 DLEEQAKEYR
+201 DLIEKAKEYR

-218 VGVDDKAMEEYF
+218 LSVDDAGMEEYF

-241 RCIKI
+241 RALKT

-265 GVQPLLDAVLDYL
+265 GVQPLLDAVLDFL

-299 FSDRRRIKADPN
+299 FSDRRRIPANPD

-319 KIINDKYGALTF
+319 KIINDKYGTLTF
-331 VRVYAG
+331 VRVYSG
-337 TLKSGDTVM
+337 TLRSGDTVM
-346 NTTKDSRER
+346 NTTKDQKER
-355 IGRMFQM
+355 ISRMFQM

-367 AEIKEVSAGDIA
+367 AEIKEVHAGDIA

-384 KDTGTGD
+384 KDTQTGD
-391 TLASSEDPVVL
+391 TLASSDDPVIL

-411 IDISVEPKTKEAVEK
+411 IDISVEPKTKDSVEK
-426 MTLGLQKLAGED
+426 MSIGLQKLAGED

-488 TITKPHTEIYTH
+488 TISAPWTETYTH

-512 VKVIFE
+512 VKVTFA
-518 PAERNAGIS
+518 PQDRNAGIA
-527 FENKVVGGSVPKE
+527 FENKTVGGSVPKE

-551 QADTGVLAGFPTVD
+551 QAETGVLAGFQTVD
-565 FKYSLVDGK
+565 FKYTLVDGK

-591 CFREGMKKAGPI
+591 CFREGMKKAKPI
-603 ILEPIMDVE
+603 ILEPVMDVE
-612 VTTPQ
+612 VTTPN
-617 DHVGDCVGDLNRRR
+617 DHVGDVVGDLNRRR
-631 GMIQSQDSSG
+631 GQIQNQESAG
-641 STILVRAH
+641 STVMVRAH

-680 PVPRNVADEIMK
+680 PVPRNVAEELVSK
-692 KSAYRRRRRGAL
+692 
-704 PPRPP
+704 
-709 PRASPW
+709 AS
-715 TPLPR
+715 
-720 KKGEAI
+720 
-726 LCIALFFLERSVFD
+726 
-740 HSQAYR
+740 
-746 TSKVGVCRCVMCS
+746 

>member
-1 MATSLEKIRNIGITA
+1 VSDTRLDKIRNIGITA
-16 HIDAGKTTTTERILH
+16 HIDAGKTTTTERILY
-31 YTGVSHKIGE
+31 YTGVSHRIGE
-41 VHDGNTTTDYMDQE
+41 VHDGNTTTDYMEQE

-65 AVTCEWK
+65 AVTCEWNGT
-72 DHRINIIDTPGH
+72 RINIIDTPGH

-144 RAFATLKD
+144 RAFDTLKE

-163 PIGIEDKFVGVVD
+163 PIGEEDKFLGIVD
-176 LIEMKAIV
+176 LVEMKAVI
-184 WEGGDLGAKFH
+184 WEGGELGAKYH

-201 DLEEQAKEYR
+201 DLADKAAEYR

-218 VGVDDKAMEEYF
+218 VSVDEKAMEEYF
-230 ENGDVSIETLK
+230 EKGDVSVATLK
-241 RCIKI
+241 ACIKK
-246 GTISGA
+246 GSISGE

-265 GVQPLLDAVLDYL
+265 GVQPLLDAVIDYL
-278 PSPIDVPGISVA
+278 PSPIDVPGIAVA
-290 AEEGEEDGE
+290 LDEGVDETLHP
-299 FSDRRRIKADPN
+299 DRRRIRANPN

-319 KIINDKYGALTF
+319 KIINDKYGTLTF

-346 NTTKDSRER
+346 NTTKGHRER

-367 AEIKEVSAGDIA
+367 AEIKEVEAGDIA

-391 TLASSEDPVVL
+391 TLASSDDPVVL

-411 IDISVEPKTKEAVEK
+411 IDISVEPRTKEAVEK

-438 PSLRLKTDQESG
+438 PSLRLRTDQDSG

-488 TITKPHTEIYTH
+488 TISKSHTEIYTH
-500 KKQSGGSGQYAE
+500 KKQTGGSGQYAE
-512 VKVIFE
+512 VKIVFE
-518 PAERNAGIS
+518 PMERNGGVV
-527 FENKVVGGSVPKE
+527 FENKVVGGSIPRE
-540 YIPAVEKGIRV
+540 FIPAVEKGIRL
-551 QADTGVLAGFPTVD
+551 QAEAGVLAGFPTVD
-565 FKYSLVDGK
+565 FKYTLVDGK

-591 CFREGMKKAGPI
+591 CFREGMKKASPI

-617 DHVGDCVGDLNRRR
+617 DHVGDVVGDLNRRR
-631 GMIQSQDSSG
+631 GQIQNQESSG
-641 STILVRAH
+641 STIIVRAL

-654 MFGYISDLRSMTK
+654 MFGYISHLRSMTK

-680 PVPRNVADEIMK
+680 PVPRNIADEIMT
-692 KSAYRRRRRGAL
+692 KSA
-704 PPRPP
+704 
-709 PRASPW
+709 
-715 TPLPR
+715 
-720 KKGEAI
+720 
-726 LCIALFFLERSVFD
+726 
-740 HSQAYR
+740 
-746 TSKVGVCRCVMCS
+746 

>member
-1 MATSLEKIRNIGITA
+1 MSVTPLDRIRNIGITA
-16 HIDAGKTTTTERILH
+16 HIDAGKTTTTERILY
-31 YTGVSHKIGE
+31 YTGESHKIGE
-41 VHDGNTTTDYMDQE
+41 VHDGNTTTDYMEQE

-65 AVTCEWK
+65 AVTCQWK
-72 DHRINIIDTPGH
+72 ENRINIIDTPGH

-121 ADRYNVPR
+121 ADRYKVPR
-129 IIFINKLDRTGADFY
+129 IIFINKLDRTGADFF
-144 RAFATLKD
+144 RAFATLKE

-163 PIGIEDKFVGVVD
+163 PIGVEDGFLGVVD
-176 LIEMKAIV
+176 LVEMKAII
-184 WEGGDLGAKFH
+184 WEGGELGAKYH
-195 DEPIPA
+195 YEDIPEDMA
-201 DLEEQAKEYR
+201 DLVAEHR
-211 QLLLDTA
+211 QTLLDTA
-218 VGVDDKAMEEYF
+218 LSVDNAAMEEYF
-230 ENGDVSIETLK
+230 DKGDVAIETLK
-241 RCIKI
+241 RCIKR
-246 GTISGA
+246 GTIDGA

-265 GVQPLLDAVLDYL
+265 GVQPLLDAVIDYL
-278 PSPIDVPGISVA
+278 PSPIDVPGIAVA
-290 AEEGEEDGE
+290 LEEGEEDG
-299 FSDRRRIKADPN
+299 DNPNRRRIPADPK

-319 KIINDKYGALTF
+319 KIINDKYGTLTF

-337 TLKSGDTVM
+337 TLKSGDMVM
-346 NTTKDSRER
+346 NTTKGHRER

-367 AEIKEVSAGDIA
+367 EEIKEVVAGDIA

-391 TLASSEDPVVL
+391 TLASADDPVIL

-411 IDISVEPKTKEAVEK
+411 IDISVEPRTKEAVEK

-438 PSLRLKTDQESG
+438 PSLRLRTDQETG

-488 TITKPHTEIYTH
+488 TISKTHTETYTH

-512 VKVIFE
+512 VKIIFE
-518 PAERNAGIS
+518 PLERNAGIV

-565 FKYSLVDGK
+565 FKYTLIDGK

-591 CFREGMKKAGPI
+591 CFRDGMKNATPI

-617 DHVGDCVGDLNRRR
+617 DHVGDVVGDLNRRR
-631 GMIQSQDSSG
+631 GMIQNQESSG
-641 STILVRAH
+641 STVIVRAH

-654 MFGYISDLRSMTK
+654 MFGYISHLRSMTK

-692 KSAYRRRRRGAL
+692 KSA
-704 PPRPP
+704 
-709 PRASPW
+709 
-715 TPLPR
+715 
-720 KKGEAI
+720 
-726 LCIALFFLERSVFD
+726 
-740 HSQAYR
+740 
-746 TSKVGVCRCVMCS
+746 

>member
-1 MATSLEKIRNIGITA
+1 VSVTPLDRIRNIGITA
-16 HIDAGKTTTTERILH
+16 HIDAGKTTTTERILY
-31 YTGVSHKIGE
+31 YTGVSHRIGE

-72 DHRINIIDTPGH
+72 ENRINIIDTPGH

-97 LDGAVFIIEG
+97 LDGAIFIIEG

-144 RAFATLKD
+144 RAFDTLLE
-152 KLDIVA
+152 KLDIIA

-163 PIGIEDKFVGVVD
+163 PIGVEDQFLGVVD
-176 LIEMKAIV
+176 LVEMKAII
-184 WEGGDLGAKFH
+184 WEGGELGAKYH
-195 DEPIPA
+195 YEDIPP
-201 DLEEQAKEYR
+201 DMTELVAKHR
-211 QLLLDTA
+211 QTLLDTA
-218 VGVDDKAMEEYF
+218 LSVDEKAMEEYF
-230 ENGDVSIETLK
+230 DKGDVAIETMK
-241 RCIKI
+241 RCIKR
-246 GTISGA
+246 GTIDGT

-265 GVQPLLDAVLDYL
+265 GVQPLLDAVIDYL
-278 PSPIDVPGISVA
+278 PSPIDVPGIAVA
-290 AEEGEEDGE
+290 VEEGDDEHDIAN
-299 FSDRRRIKADPN
+299 RRRIPANPK

-319 KIINDKYGALTF
+319 KIINDKYGTLTF

-337 TLKSGDTVM
+337 TLKSGDMVM
-346 NTTKDSRER
+346 NTTKGHRER

-367 AEIKEVSAGDIA
+367 AEIKEVEAGDIA

-391 TLASSEDPVVL
+391 TLASADDPVIL

-411 IDISVEPKTKEAVEK
+411 IDISVEPRTKEAVEK

-438 PSLRLKTDQESG
+438 PSLRLRTDQETG

-488 TITKPHTEIYTH
+488 TISKAHTHTYTH

-512 VKVIFE
+512 VKIIFE
-518 PAERNAGIS
+518 PLERNAGVV
-527 FENKVVGGSVPKE
+527 FENKVVGGSVPRE
-540 YIPAVEKGIRV
+540 YVPAVEKGIKV

-565 FKYSLVDGK
+565 FKYTLVDGK

-591 CFREGMKKAGPI
+591 CFREGMKEASPI

-617 DHVGDCVGDLNRRR
+617 DHVGDVVGDLNRRR
-631 GMIQSQDSSG
+631 GMIQNQESSG
-641 STILVRAH
+641 STVIVRAH

-654 MFGYISDLRSMTK
+654 MFGYISHLRSMTK

-692 KSAYRRRRRGAL
+692 KSA
-704 PPRPP
+704 
-709 PRASPW
+709 
-715 TPLPR
+715 
-720 KKGEAI
+720 
-726 LCIALFFLERSVFD
+726 
-740 HSQAYR
+740 
-746 TSKVGVCRCVMCS
+746 

>member
-1 MATSLEKIRNIGITA
+1 MATHTPLERIRNIGITA
-16 HIDAGKTTTTERILH
+16 HIDAGKTTTTERILY
-31 YTGVSHKIGE
+31 YTGKSHKIGE
-41 VHDGNTTTDYMDQE
+41 VHDGNTTTDYMAQE

-65 AVTCEWK
+65 AVTAEWN

-129 IIFINKLDRTGADFY
+129 LIFVNKLDRTGADFY
-144 RAFATLKD
+144 KACDTLTE
-152 KLDIVA
+152 KLGIKWIA
-158 LPLQL
+158 LQL
-163 PIGIEDKFVGVVD
+163 PIGVEENLKGVVD
-176 LIEMKAIV
+176 LVEMKALI
-184 WEGGDLGAKFH
+184 WDGDDLGASFH
-195 DEPIPA
+195 EAPIPE
-201 DLEEQAKEYR
+201 DMVEQAAEWREKM
-211 QLLLDTA
+211 LDMVVSA
-218 VGVDDKAMEEYF
+218 DDEAMEAYLS
-230 ENGDVSIETLK
+230 GDPVPVALVK
-241 RCIKI
+241 RAIKK
-246 GTISGA
+246 GTISGE
-252 FRPVLCGTAFKNK
+252 FRPVMCGSAFKNK
-265 GVQPLLDAVLDYL
+265 GVQPLLDGVLDYL
-278 PSPIDVPGISVA
+278 PSPIDIPGIKVA
-290 AEEGEEDGE
+290 PDEGMDETQE
-299 FSDRRRIKADPN
+299 RRSIPADLN

-319 KIINDKYGALTF
+319 KIINDKYGNLTF
-331 VRVYAG
+331 VRVYRG
-337 TLKSGDTVM
+337 ILRQGDMVM
-346 NTTKDSRER
+346 NTTKGQRER

-367 AEIKEVSAGDIA
+367 EEIKEVIAGDIA

-391 TLASSEDPVVL
+391 TLASSDDPVIL

-411 IDISVEPKTKEAVEK
+411 IDISVEPKTKDAVEK
-426 MTLGLQKLAGED
+426 MSLGLGKLAGED
-438 PSLRLKTDQESG
+438 PSLRVKTDQETG
-450 QTILSGMGELHL
+450 QVILSGMGELHL
-462 EIIIDRLR
+462 EIIVDRLR

-488 TITKPHTEIYTH
+488 TITKSHTETYTH

-512 VKVIFE
+512 VKIIFE
-518 PAERNAGIS
+518 PKERNDGIE
-527 FENKVVGGSVPKE
+527 FVNGVVGGSVPKE
-540 YIPAVEKGIRV
+540 YIPAVDKGIKV

-565 FKYSLVDGK
+565 FKYSLIDGK

-591 CFREGMKKAGPI
+591 CFREGMKKAGPV

-617 DHVGDCVGDLNRRR
+617 DHVGDVVGDLNRRR
-631 GMIQSQDSSG
+631 GVIQNQDMAGTSV
-641 STILVRAH
+641 IVRAH

-654 MFGYISDLRSMTK
+654 MFGYISNLRGMTK
-667 GRASFTMQFHHYD
+667 GRASFSMQFHHYD

-692 KSAYRRRRRGAL
+692 QSA
-704 PPRPP
+704 
-709 PRASPW
+709 
-715 TPLPR
+715 
-720 KKGEAI
+720 
-726 LCIALFFLERSVFD
+726 
-740 HSQAYR
+740 
-746 TSKVGVCRCVMCS
+746 